1 MAHRTNSFQRAQGVP
16 QVQQQAAAHNDIEEV
31 ERLARVKLSCG
42 IEFANPR

>member
-1 MAHRTNSFQRAQGVP
+1 VATRRPIGLP
-16 QVQQQAAAHNDIEEV
+16 GAAHNDIEEV